1 MSLKLMTINVCHI
14 LKWCF
19 VSVLALVLI
28 VACSGKSLHN
38 ITAQGNVSH
47 PLATRIVK
55 HTMGETSVPA
65 SPQRIVT
72 INPIFLGN
80 ALALGTKPI
89 GSAGWQIGDSSN
101 LSAYESYLQHL
112 PGEFTYLGLTTEPSL
127 EKILSVKPDLIVGF
141 DASKRFYDQL
151 SQIAPTLLFGWSG
164 AQAWK
169 ETLLSFGEAIGK
181 SQETKEALNYYYQRI
196 QEFKQKM
203 GEKASQTQVSLIELD
218 SHNTISLIGKRI
230 FASSILEDAGLS
242 RPPSQNK
249 PGGYQSIS
257 LEQLPQIDGD
267 VIFIRTSGDNAQERA
282 KLVEQLQSHPLWS
295 QLNAVQKGRVY
306 QVDPYYWFNS
316 SIIDA
321 NLILDDLFKHLLK
334 E

>member
-1 MSLKLMTINVCHI
+1 MTDRACHVI
-14 LKWCF
+14 KWCLL
-19 VSVLALVLI
+19 SVLALALM
-28 VACSGKSLHN
+28 VACSGKSPHN
-38 ITAQGNVSH
+38 ITAQEHTS
-47 PLATRIVK
+47 PPSTTRIVK
-55 HTMGETSVPA
+55 HTMGQTSVPA

-72 INPIFLGN
+72 INPLFLGN

-89 GSAGWQIGDSSN
+89 GSAGWQLSDSSN
-101 LSAYESYLQHL
+101 LSAYQADLQRL
-112 PGEFTYLGLTTEPSL
+112 PGEFTYLGLTPEPSL

-141 DASKRFYDQL
+141 DSSRSIYDQL

-164 AQAWK
+164 DQAWK
-169 ETLLSFGEAIGK
+169 ETLLAFGEAIGK
-181 SQETKEALNYYYQRI
+181 SQEAEDALNRYHQRT

-203 GEKASQTQVSLIELD
+203 GEKAARTQVSLAELD
-218 SHNTISLIGKRI
+218 SHTSISLILKNI
-230 FASSILEDAGLS
+230 FASSIVEDVGLS

-295 QLNAVQKGRVY
+295 QLSAVQQGRVY
-306 QVDPYYWFNS
+306 QADSYYWFNS

-321 NLILDDLFKHLLK
+321 NLILDDLFKYLL
-334 E
+334 EEE